1 MNEALKVGL
10 LGCGRVAE
18 RLHVPALERS
28 EDFDLVAVAD
38 LHGARAK
45 AMAGAVGSCTSFP
58 GAREMLAQTPLDAMI
73 IATPPTRHLAD
84 LELGA
89 EAGLPMLV
97 EKPMVVKIDD
107 SGRLRLLGQSVPI
120 MVGYNRRHWAPV
132 MALKEAIGAAGPAS
146 LDHCRMRL
154 ITDIDAWAPYMT
166 SSDALDDL
174 ATHQIDLAFFL
185 FGRRPLAVSANW
197 LSPTRLNIQLYLNGG
212 PCVEILAAHEKR
224 FLEDIVVTLGGVE
237 HRLFVGSDRLRPARG
252 LRRTALDIGDAIRR
266 RLSRRPYSLRLS
278 YDRQLRRFA
287 AMVRGASTSGPDFH
301 DAMAVVQV
309 MEAARRSAEDGGI
322 EIPLKSETSAA
333 DE

>member
-10 LGCGRVAE
+10 LGCGRAAE

-45 AMAGAVGSCTSFP
+45 AMAGALGSCASFP

-107 SGRLRLLGQSVPI
+107 SDRLSLLGQSVPI

-132 MALKEAIGAAGPAS
+132 MALKEAIGSLWAPTGFGPRAACDGRRSISATRSGDVSAAGPIPCA
-146 LDHCRMRL
+146 
-154 ITDIDAWAPYMT
+154 Y
-166 SSDALDDL
+166 
-174 ATHQIDLAFFL
+174 
-185 FGRRPLAVSANW
+185 
-197 LSPTRLNIQLYLNGG
+197 PTTIN
-212 PCVEILAAHEKR
+212 C
-224 FLEDIVVTLGGVE
+224 
-237 HRLFVGSDRLRPARG
+237 RG
-252 LRRTALDIGDAIRR
+252 L
-266 RLSRRPYSLRLS
+266 P
-278 YDRQLRRFA
+278 
-287 AMVRGASTSGPDFH
+287 PW
-301 DAMAVVQV
+301 
-309 MEAARRSAEDGGI
+309 
-322 EIPLKSETSAA
+322 
-333 DE
+333 